1 MEEYNMAENEQIP
14 FNNYMVKLSKGE
26 IAGLRLEFQYMI
38 QFTDIFIKLFKWTG
52 VPEEID
58 MDIVMRNLFNQGR
71 VMFLEDELNGYMI
84 LPTVAFSKYNWQ
96 GRPIEWQ
103 GLEFNG
109 KTHKRGLSD
118 SVIIKNSPLMAPC
131 LPTVYEY
138 CKDLA
143 NVRQAMK
150 TNVNATKTPII
161 AKGSKNQLLSLQNK
175 YKKVTDNEMVIYEE
189 TGARQEFEV
198 LKTDA
203 PFLADKLSGL
213 FTHIMGQLL
222 TYLGINNTETEKKE
236 RLVTDEVNGNNEFIN
251 SNLKTRLECYKDA
264 CEKINKMFGL
274 NISVE
279 LNEEYAKGI
288 AEELMGNP
296 DEDMK
301 LFEDIDMEG
310 KE

>member
-1 MEEYNMAENEQIP
+1 MAQNEQIP
-14 FNNYMVKLSKGE
+14 FNNYITKLGKGE
-26 IAGLRLEFQYMI
+26 ISGLRLEFQYMI
-38 QFTDIFIKLFKWTG
+38 QFTDIFIKLFKWDG
-52 VPEEID
+52 VPEGID

-71 VMFLEDELNGYMI
+71 VMFLQDDMNGFMI

-96 GRPIEWQ
+96 GKPIEWQ

-109 KTHKRGLSD
+109 KTHKRSVDD
-118 SVIIKNSPLMAPC
+118 SVIIKNSPLLAPC

-143 NVRQAMK
+143 NIRLAMK
-150 TNVNATKTPII
+150 TNVNATKTPLI
-161 AKGSKNQLLSLQNK
+161 AKGSRNQLLSLQNK

-189 TGARQEFEV
+189 TGAMQGFEV

-203 PFLADKLSGL
+203 PFLADKLSSL
-213 FTHIMGQLL
+213 FTHTMGQLL

-251 SNLKTRLECYKDA
+251 SNLKTRLDCYKQA
-264 CEKINKMFGL
+264 CEQINKMFGL
-274 NISVE
+274 NMSVE

-288 AEELMGNP
+288 ADEIMSNI

-301 LFEDIDMEG
+301 VFENVDAEVT
-310 KE
+310 E

>member
-1 MEEYNMAENEQIP
+1 MAQNEQIP
-14 FNNYMVKLSKGE
+14 FNNYRTKLEKGE
-26 IAGLRLEFQYMI
+26 IAGLRLEFQYLI
-38 QFTDIFIKLFKWTG
+38 QFTDVFIKLIKWNDA
-52 VPEEID
+52 PENID
-58 MDIVMRNLFNQGR
+58 MDIVMRELFNQGR
-71 VMFLEDELNGYMI
+71 TMFLEDKENGYMI

-96 GRPIEWQ
+96 GKPVEWQ

-109 KTHKRGLSD
+109 KTHKRTINN

-143 NVRQAMK
+143 NIRLAMK
-150 TNVNATKTPII
+150 TNVNATKTPLI

-175 YKKVTDNEMVIYEE
+175 YKKVTENDMVIYEE
-189 TGARQEFEV
+189 TGVNQNFEV

-203 PFLADKLSGL
+203 PFLADKLSSL
-213 FTHIMGQLL
+213 FTHTMGQLL

-251 SNLKTRLECYKDA
+251 ANLKTRLDCYKKA
-264 CEKINKMFGL
+264 CEEINKMFGL
-274 NISVE
+274 NMSVE

-288 AEELMGNP
+288 ADELMGNI
-296 DEDMK
+296 DEDIK
-301 LFEDIDMEG
+301 LFDDIDLEG